1 MSQKASTN
9 LDDIDCN
16 ILAELQPNARIPFTE
31 LGRRVGLSTPSV
43 IERVRKMEDDG
54 IIVGYRAHIDPAKIG
69 RTVRAFIKVSVAGD
83 KLAKFVAVAKKA
95 PGILE
100 CHRVTGSES
109 YIVQVAVRDTVHL
122 EQTIDSLMPYVATN
136 TSMILASP
144 IEWNPMTPEI

>member
-1 MSQKASTN
+1 
-9 LDDIDCN
+9 
-16 ILAELQPNARIPFTE
+16 
-31 LGRRVGLSTPSV
+31 
-43 IERVRKMEDDG
+43 MEDDG